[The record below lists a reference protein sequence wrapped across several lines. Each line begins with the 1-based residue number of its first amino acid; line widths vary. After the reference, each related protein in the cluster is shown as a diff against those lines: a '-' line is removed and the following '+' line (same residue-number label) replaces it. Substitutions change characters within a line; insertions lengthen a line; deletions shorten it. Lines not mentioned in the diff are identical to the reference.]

1 MSMSELANQ
10 IDIIATWLFRYVVMW
25 LLLGAGAFLTIRF
38 GVVQLR
44 RIGEA
49 FRAMVAQQTKGATG
63 GALTPFQ
70 AFMTALAASIGTGN
84 IAGVATA
91 IMTGG
96 PGALFWIWVYG
107 FLATAIKFAEAVL
120 GVKYRETQGD
130 QVRCGPMYYLRDGLK
145 SPALAWIYALVA
157 GVAALTTTPFTQP
170 NSIAIAVNH
179 VWPTGTVDLGTFAW
193 VVRIGPVQRTAFI
206 AGLIVAVLTIAVIL
220 GGIKSIGRAAE
231 KLAPF
236 KVGLYLAG
244 GAIVIVSFAGNLP
257 HVFSLVFREALS
269 LQSVMGFGMFAA
281 MRYGIAR
288 GIYANE
294 AGYGT
299 AAVAYGTAKTS
310 DPSQQGLQA
319 VMEVFIVSF
328 VTATISAMVILVSGV
343 AEASIAVGRDSPQY
357 VTSTAAVASAFNMAI
372 PTVGG
377 WIVAFCVFLFG
388 YTTLIGW
395 AYYGE
400 QFLEYI
406 FGRGVTMPYRWI
418 YCALI
423 PFGAIIRPEVVWAW
437 GDLMNALQV
446 FPNMVGLLGLSGMVA
461 IYARKHHMTRPGI

>member
-1 MSMSELANQ
+1 MADAIQRLA
-10 IDIIATWLFRYVVMW
+10 DVLFMPYVVG
-25 LLLGAGAFLTIRF
+25 LLLGVGLFLTIRS
-38 GVVQLR
+38 GVVQIR
-44 RIGEA
+44 RLPEA
-49 FRAMVAQQTKGATG
+49 FRAMLAGQVAGAPG
-63 GALTPFQ
+63 VLSPFQ

-91 IMTGG
+91 IISGG

-107 FLATAIKFAEAVL
+107 FVATSIKFAEAVL
-120 GVKYRETQGD
+120 GVRYRQTKDGLTQS
-130 QVRCGPMYYLRDGLK
+130 GPMYYLRDGLK
-145 SPALAWIYALVA
+145 SPALAWTFALVA

-170 NSIAIAVNH
+170 NSIALAVNT
-179 VWPTGTVDLGTFAW
+179 VFGIPTWIVGVTVA
-193 VVRIGPVQRTAFI
+193 I
-206 AGLIVAVLTIAVIL
+206 LTWAVII
-220 GGIKSIGRAAE
+220 GGIKTIGKAAE
-231 KLAPF
+231 KLAPL

-244 GAIVIVSFAGNLP
+244 GLVVIVTFADRLP
-257 HVFSLVFREALS
+257 HVFSLIFNEALTTRS
-269 LQSVMGFGMFAA
+269 AMGFGVFIA

-299 AAVAYGTAKTS
+299 AAVAYGTARTTQ
-310 DPSQQGLQA
+310 PSQQGLQA

-328 VTATISAMVILVSGV
+328 VTSTISAMTILLSGV
-343 AEASIAVGRDSPQY
+343 AEASIAAKAVGGACVAPC
-357 VTSTAAVASAFNMAI
+357 VTSTAAVAAAFNAAV

-377 WIVAFCVFLFG
+377 WVVAFCVFLFG

-406 FGRGVTMPYRWI
+406 FGRRVTVPYRWI
-418 YCALI
+418 YCLLI
-423 PFGAIIRPEVVWAW
+423 PFGAVIRPEVVWAW

-446 FPNMVGLLGLSGMVA
+446 FPNLIGLVGLSGIAMA
-461 IYARKHHMTRPGI
+461 YAKGKA

>member
-1 MSMSELANQ
+1 MPELTGF
-10 IDIIATWLFRYVVMW
+10 IDKAATWVFTYLVMG
-25 LLLGAGAFLTIRF
+25 LLLGTGLFLTLRF
-38 GVVQLR
+38 RVVQLR
-44 RIGEA
+44 RLPEA
-49 FRAMVAQQTKGATG
+49 FRAMVAKQSPGTTG
-63 GALTPFQ
+63 GALSPFQ

-91 IMTGG
+91 IISGG

-107 FLATAIKFAEAVL
+107 FVATAIKFAEAVL
-120 GVKYRETQGD
+120 GVKYRETEGET
-130 QVRCGPMYYLRDGLK
+130 VRCGPMYYLRDGLK
-145 SPALAWIYALVA
+145 SPSLAWIYALVA

-170 NSIAIAVNH
+170 NSIALAVNT
-179 VWPTGTVDLGTFAW
+179 VFGTPTWIVGV
-193 VVRIGPVQRTAFI
+193 
-206 AGLIVAVLTIAVIL
+206 IVAILTWAVII
-220 GGIKSIGRAAE
+220 GGVKSIGRAAE
-231 KLAPF
+231 KLAPL
-236 KVGLYLAG
+236 KVGLYLIG
-244 GAIVIVSFAGNLP
+244 GLIVIITFAGRLP
-257 HVFSLVFREALS
+257 YVFSLIFSEALTTRS
-269 LQSVMGFGMFAA
+269 AMGFGVFVA

-299 AAVAYGTAKTS
+299 AAVAYGTAKTNR
-310 DPSQQGLQA
+310 PETQGLQA

-328 VTATISAMVILVSGV
+328 VTGTISAMAILVSGV
-343 AEASIAVGRDSPQY
+343 AEASIAAKQAGGEF
-357 VTSTAAVASAFNMAI
+357 VTSTAAVAQAFNGAM

-377 WIVAFCVFLFG
+377 WIVAFCAFLFG

-406 FGRGVTMPYRWI
+406 LGRKVTVPYRWI

-423 PFGAIIRPEVVWAW
+423 PLGAVLKPDLVWAW

-446 FPNMVGLLGLSGMVA
+446 FPNLIGLIGLSGVA
-461 IYARKHHMTRPGI
+461 AMYANRRGTGNGQRAMGNG